1 MSVDTAGSKEEAKA
15 MVDYAKNLLFRYRWA
30 GQTTGLQEMIL
41 TIKNDPDWHKSEN
54 YKALTELLRPMV
66 IDSKVV
72 ERDLRGAPLS
82 GADLVRANL
91 SRTDLLKANL
101 CGAHLKEANL
111 SGANLWGADLSR
123 ASLRGANLSGAN
135 LWGANLCGA
144 DLCEANLSG
153 TNLCEANLSKAD
165 LWKANLCGAHLRGAN
180 LSGTNLWGTDLSG
193 ADLGEVSYTTDELF
207 NRLVRWWC
215 PKVLRSIPFMNC
227 IKPIREWRPI
237 GITNFRGVDTTKFN
251 GSRNPVLKRHI
262 EDYQFIQGFRG
273 KSWVH
278 EWLFYPLWKCTSDC
292 GRSLLLWFLWSVGF
306 VGLFAVV
313 HARHLADWFNQVNLK
328 SLSVWYFSII
338 KFTTLGFGGLS
349 PRIENPAAQTWVMA
363 EVVMG
368 YIMLGGL
375 ISIFANK
382 LARRA

>member
-1 MSVDTAGSKEEAKA
+1 MPIDTAGSKEEAKA
-15 MVDYAKNLLFRYRWA
+15 MVDYAKNLLFKYRWA

-41 TIKNDPDWHKSEN
+41 TIKNDPEWHKSEN
-54 YKALTELLRPMV
+54 YRALTELLRPMV

-91 SRTDLLKANL
+91 SRADMLKANL
-101 CGAHLKEANL
+101 SGAHLKEANL

-165 LWKANLCGAHLRGAN
+165 LWKANLCGAHLRGAT
-180 LSGTNLWGTDLSG
+180 LSGTNLWGADLSG
-193 ADLGEVSYTTDELF
+193 ADLGEVTYTTDELF
-207 NRLVRWWC
+207 NRFVRWWV
-215 PKVLRSIPFMNC
+215 PKVLRSLPFLNC
-227 IKPIREWRPI
+227 MEPIKEWRPV
-237 GITNFRGVDTTKFN
+237 GVTNFGSIDTTRFN
-251 GSRNPVLKRHI
+251 GSKNPVLKRHM
-262 EDYQFIQGFRG
+262 EDYQFIQGFKR
-273 KSWVH
+273 KSWLH
-278 EWLFYPLWKCTSDC
+278 QWIFYPLWKCTSDC
-292 GRSLLLWFLWSVGF
+292 GRSLLLWFAWSAGF
-306 VGLFAVV
+306 VGFFAVV
-313 HARHLADWFNQVNLK
+313 HSRCLADWFNQVNLK
-328 SLSVWYFSII
+328 SLGVWYFSIV
-338 KFTTLGFGGLS
+338 KFTTLGFGGLT
-349 PRIENPAAQTWVMA
+349 PRIEDSIAQTWVMV